1 MCPKTYTQYYY
12 YKKHVTENHLWGCH
26 ILVPTTSQNMLAIII
41 SGKLRSHSV
50 VGRINYFKQIFLFVC
65 CFFFRICIGWIC
77 ICTHRSVSLSFCIPS
92 SLGIYIS
99 HVCITVKTIET
110 SFTLIQCVVYLSLY
124 RIMQLQCTI
133 YNVFF
138 KSKSMN
144 RAGDKQTKH
153 RIKMNTSNIP
163 WMF

>member
-65 CFFFRICIGWIC
+65 CFFSEYVLDEYAYVLIGQF
-77 ICTHRSVSLSFCIPS
+77 H
-92 SLGIYIS
+92 S
-99 HVCITVKTIET
+99 H
-110 SFTLIQCVVYLSLY
+110 F
-124 RIMQLQCTI
+124 
-133 YNVFF
+133 VF
-138 KSKSMN
+138 
-144 RAGDKQTKH
+144 H
-153 RIKMNTSNIP
+153 LL
-163 WMF
+163 